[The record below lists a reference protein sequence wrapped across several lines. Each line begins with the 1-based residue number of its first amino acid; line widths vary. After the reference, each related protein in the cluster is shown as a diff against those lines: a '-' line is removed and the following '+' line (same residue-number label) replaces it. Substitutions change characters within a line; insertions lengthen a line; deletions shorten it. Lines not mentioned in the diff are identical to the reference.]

1 MGARMVHT
9 LRSQLVLLGF
19 IEGSSSL
26 NYELDMFRDGSDI
39 NLCNSDDLYVSIL
52 QNVTSTLKCS
62 TFIIAYD
69 GNFVKKNPT
78 TMLSFRWFSYTL

>member
-39 NLCNSDDLYVSIL
+39 NLSKLDYVY
-52 QNVTSTLKCS
+52 
-62 TFIIAYD
+62 F
-69 GNFVKKNPT
+69 
-78 TMLSFRWFSYTL
+78 